1 MSNKKI
7 FKNLYSSK
15 INKDNNYN
23 QILNK
28 IHNHKT
34 KSYKQILIPV
44 TSISLIIFLILININ
59 ESSLKNSDHIE
70 DYNNNKHFNN
80 NTITNQN
87 SNKNESYTS
96 SDNYDSIT
104 TTKSDCEYKPK
115 LYYQYDNRK
124 IYTYCLNKVELI
136 IDNKTIELKD
146 YLKNNTLD
154 SLINKLEKISSLYDG
169 GTNIYNDGGTK
180 RITNN
185 GITLIKCNT
194 IDGNKDIYIGNKD
207 MQYKYNFCKD
217 NNNTFTRTYTIK
229 KIENYTKQQYEDGIP
244 VTYAKSLEVTLS
256 QFQGETKTVIINN
269 ISIDLIENKTY
280 EFEFM
285 LYDDNKNIEDTI
297 ESIFKNTHIV
307 EIRLTEKVGL
317 SQIQESIK

>member
-7 FKNLYSSK
+7 FKELYSNK
-15 INKDNNYN
+15 INKDSNYN
-23 QILNK
+23 EILNK
-28 IHNHKT
+28 IKNKET
-34 KSYKQILIPV
+34 KSYKRILIPV
-44 TSISLIIFLILININ
+44 TSISLIVFLILININ
-59 ESSLKNSDHIE
+59 ESSLKNTDHIE
-70 DYNNNKHFNN
+70 DYNNNLYTNT
-80 NTITNQN
+80 TITNQN

-104 TTKSDCEYKPK
+104 TTKSDCDHKPK
-115 LYYQYDNRK
+115 LYYQYDDRK

-154 SLINKLEKISSLYDG
+154 SLIKELELISSLYDG
-169 GTNIYNDGGTK
+169 GTNVYNDGGSK

-194 IDGNKDIYIGNKD
+194 IDGNRDIYIGNND
-207 MQYKYNFCKD
+207 MQYKSNFCKD
-217 NNNTFTRTYTIK
+217 NNNTFTRTYNIK
-229 KIENYTKQQYEDGIP
+229 KVKKYTKQQYENGIH

-269 ISIDLIENKTY
+269 ILNDLIENKTY

-285 LYDDNKNIEDTI
+285 LYDNNKNIDDNI
-297 ESIFKNTHIV
+297 ESIFKNTQIV
-307 EIRLTEKVGL
+307 EVRLTNKEGL
-317 SQIQESIK
+317 SQTQESIK